1 MTIERGA
8 TRLRPWLDTDIPF
21 LMRLRNDAALQAQLL
36 TQARGSDEAKV
47 RQWLH
52 ERTARPG
59 RMLLV
64 IAEST
69 TDEPLGFVQV
79 SDLDPLNRRG
89 ELGIGLAP
97 EAQGHGH
104 GGRTL
109 TLLMEHLRATR
120 GLRKMSLQVRHDN
133 QQAIRCYER
142 AGFVRCGLLRS
153 HVHIEGA
160 WRDVILMECLLEAT
174 S

>member
-1 MTIERGA
+1 MTLERGA

-21 LMRLRNDAALQAQLL
+21 LMRLRNDVALQAQLL
-36 TQARGSDEAKV
+36 TQARGSNEAKV
-47 RQWLH
+47 RQWLRD
-52 ERTARPG
+52 RTALPG

-64 IAEST
+64 IAESA
-69 TDEPLGFVQV
+69 TDAPLGFVQV

-89 ELGIGLAP
+89 ELGIGLAH

-104 GGRTL
+104 GGRAL
-109 TLLMEHLRATR
+109 ALLLEHLRTTR
-120 GLRKMSLQVRHDN
+120 GLRKLSLQVRHDN

-174 S
+174 G